1 MRVIQIIV
9 SVDDY
14 ESHDVYIK
22 VMKKLS
28 RYFRYNDIVCSFRNI
43 HNEPSLLITFELEP
57 RDEINIKNILIN

>member
-28 RYFRYNDIVCSFRNI
+28 RYFRYNDIVCCFRNI

>member
-1 MRVIQIIV
+1 MKVIQIIV

-22 VMKKLS
+22 VMKKLC
-28 RYFRYNDIVCSFRNI
+28 RYFRYNDIASSFRKI